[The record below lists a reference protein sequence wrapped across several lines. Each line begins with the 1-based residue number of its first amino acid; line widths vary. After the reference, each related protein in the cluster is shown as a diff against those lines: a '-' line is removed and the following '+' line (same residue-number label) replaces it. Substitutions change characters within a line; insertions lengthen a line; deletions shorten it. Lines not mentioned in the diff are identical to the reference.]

1 MSDAL
6 NSILHSVPTYPSVFI
21 AIFNCEMASQVVVKE
36 SAPWQ
41 HAPHST
47 HSNHPNAGASRGCSI
62 STRSASSY
70 RRRRP
75 LIENRGRSS
84 LQKYEGDRGPW
95 STPASGAII
104 FEGFAS
110 AATACAIG
118 SDSQRCTATLRLLRP
133 RAGGRART
141 LKAIRMSQRTLLQAA
156 LTTMYC
162 VVSPSWS
169 VTATRIDAD
178 SCVLG

>member
-1 MSDAL
+1 MFYLGRFLLIVSDAL

-84 LQKYEGDRGPW
+84 LQKYEGEHRHVEAMVEGGVNYEAAAGE
-95 STPASGAII
+95 PARLSGYLRFAASII
-104 FEGFAS
+104 DGLHII
-110 AATACAIG
+110 T
-118 SDSQRCTATLRLLRP
+118 D
-133 RAGGRART
+133 
-141 LKAIRMSQRTLLQAA
+141 
-156 LTTMYC
+156 
-162 VVSPSWS
+162 V
-169 VTATRIDAD
+169 
-178 SCVLG
+178 